1 MADTP
6 RHMQGLASTTIAA
19 ALDVVPFA
27 MLITDTSGSALS
39 VNHRWSVLSGMSVES
54 SLGTGWLEALPAEA
68 RHHLLANLRE
78 VAAHSENLTED
89 YQIGAS
95 SQRRWVRW
103 WISHHEVAGVSML
116 AVAAADVEADY
127 ARQADLYHLATH
139 DSLTGL
145 FNRRHFMEAIDQ
157 ALLRNQRSSR
167 HVGIVYV
174 DLDGFKG
181 VNDRAGHAMGDRV
194 LSAVGARLR
203 HAVRSADLVARIGG
217 DEFAVLCEGL
227 GEEEQ
232 AEVVA
237 NRIATALAESV
248 ELEGERW
255 SVTASVGAAV
265 DVDGRLSASE
275 LIDRADRAMYSI
287 KHTRRRPRPEDPADT
302 DQPSKP
308 RDPALPPPSP
318 TPSAYPTQ
326 PATPSQ
332 GPRDVSDV
340 AAPQPADAPPP
351 IDRRVTGRR
360 ATDIAPTTPPYSQSE
375 VEVDAIEDPEVRY
388 VIASLKESIE
398 SLRSAL
404 EQLLSSGRRASDWNP
419 SPAAPTG

>member
-19 ALDVVPFA
+19 ALEVVPFA
-27 MLITDTSGSALS
+27 MLITDASGSALS
-39 VNHRWSVLSGMSVES
+39 VNHRWSALSGLSVES
-54 SLGTGWLEALPAEA
+54 SLGMGWLEALSAEA
-68 RHHLLANLRE
+68 RHRLLATLRE
-78 VAAHSENLTED
+78 VAAHAENLTED

-95 SQRRWVRW
+95 TQKRWVRW

-167 HVGIVYV
+167 HVGVVYV

-237 NRIATALAESV
+237 NRIAAALAESV

-255 SVTASVGAAV
+255 SVSASVGAAV
-265 DVDGRLSASE
+265 DVEGHLSASE

-287 KHTRRRPRPEDPADT
+287 KHTRRRPRIADVAVTEPRPHPEAPAVA
-302 DQPSKP
+302 P
-308 RDPALPPPSP
+308 PAPLEAP
-318 TPSAYPTQ
+318 TPLEA
-326 PATPSQ
+326 ATP
-332 GPRDVSDV
+332 
-340 AAPQPADAPPP
+340 PAE
-351 IDRRVTGRR
+351 RRVMGRR
-360 ATDIAPTTPPYSQSE
+360 ATDIAPPAASASYFE
-375 VEVDAIEDPEVRY
+375 GNVDSIEDPEVRY
-388 VIASLKESIE
+388 VIASLKQSIE
-398 SLRSAL
+398 ALRLAL

-419 SPAAPTG
+419 APATPTATA

>member
-1 MADTP
+1 MADTS
-6 RHMQGLASTTIAA
+6 RHMQGLAPTTIAA

-27 MLITDTSGSALS
+27 MLITDSSGSALS
-39 VNHRWSVLSGMSVES
+39 VNRRWTALSGLSVDS
-54 SLGTGWLEALPAEA
+54 SLGMGWLEALTVEA
-68 RHHLLANLRE
+68 RHRLLATLRE

-89 YQIGAS
+89 YQIAAAS
-95 SQRRWVRW
+95 QLRWVRW
-103 WISHHEVAGVSML
+103 WISHHEVAGVPML
-116 AVAAADVEADY
+116 AVAAADVDADY

-167 HVGIVYV
+167 HVGVVYV

-237 NRIATALAESV
+237 SRIAAALAESV

-265 DVDGRLSASE
+265 DVDGRLSANE
-275 LIDRADRAMYSI
+275 LIDRADQAMYSV
-287 KHTRRRPRPEDPADT
+287 KHTRRRLRPEDTSRPEHARQPGGPAAEPASVAHPAD
-302 DQPSKP
+302 
-308 RDPALPPPSP
+308 P
-318 TPSAYPTQ
+318 TGQ
-326 PATPSQ
+326 PASRS
-332 GPRDVSDV
+332 GSEGS
-340 AAPQPADAPPP
+340 PPVE
-351 IDRRVTGRR
+351 RRVTGRR
-360 ATDIAPTTPPYSQSE
+360 ASDLPAWAASSPGAPG
-375 VEVDAIEDPEVRY
+375 EVDAIADPEVRD
-388 VIASLKESIE
+388 VIASLTASIE

-404 EQLLSSGRRASDWNP
+404 EQLLSPGGGALDWKPATATP
-419 SPAAPTG
+419 SPRL

>member
-1 MADTP
+1 
-6 RHMQGLASTTIAA
+6 MQGLASTTIAA

-27 MLITDTSGSALS
+27 MLITDSSGSALS
-39 VNHRWSVLSGMSVES
+39 VNHRWSALSGLSVES
-54 SLGTGWLEALPAEA
+54 SLGLGWLEALTAEA

-95 SQRRWVRW
+95 SQRRWIRW

-167 HVGIVYV
+167 HVGVVYV

-237 NRIATALAESV
+237 NRIAAALAESV

-265 DVDGRLSASE
+265 DVDGRLTASE

-308 RDPALPPPSP
+308 GDTLQPPPRP
-318 TPSAYPTQ
+318 APSVYPTQ
-326 PATPSQ
+326 PATPAW
-332 GPRDVSDV
+332 GPTGGSSV
-340 AAPQPADAPPP
+340 AARPPVDAPPP
-351 IDRRVTGRR
+351 VDRRVTGRR
-360 ATDIAPTTPPYSQSE
+360 ATDLAPARPYSSYSE
-375 VEVDAIEDPEVRY
+375 VNVDTVEDPDVRY

-419 SPAAPTG
+419 SPSAPTT

>member
-1 MADTP
+1 
-6 RHMQGLASTTIAA
+6 
-19 ALDVVPFA
+19 
-27 MLITDTSGSALS
+27 MLITDSSGSALS
-39 VNHRWSVLSGMSVES
+39 VNRRWSALSGFSVDS
-54 SLGTGWLEALPAEA
+54 SLGLGWLEALTAEA
-68 RHHLLANLRE
+68 RHGLLANLRE

-89 YQIGAS
+89 YQITVG

-103 WISHHEVAGVSML
+103 WISHHEVGGVPML

-167 HVGIVYV
+167 HVGVVYV

-237 NRIATALAESV
+237 SRIASALAESV
-248 ELEGERW
+248 AL
-255 SVTASVGAAV
+255 
-265 DVDGRLSASE
+265 DVDGWSLS
-275 LIDRADRAMYSI
+275 
-287 KHTRRRPRPEDPADT
+287 
-302 DQPSKP
+302 
-308 RDPALPPPSP
+308 
-318 TPSAYPTQ
+318 
-326 PATPSQ
+326 
-332 GPRDVSDV
+332 
-340 AAPQPADAPPP
+340 
-351 IDRRVTGRR
+351 
-360 ATDIAPTTPPYSQSE
+360 
-375 VEVDAIEDPEVRY
+375 
-388 VIASLKESIE
+388 
-398 SLRSAL
+398 
-404 EQLLSSGRRASDWNP
+404 
-419 SPAAPTG
+419 